1 MTPRPPSALAA
12 EFSAIIDLLC
22 REIAAH
28 LGGRV
33 LAWLLAPLL
42 RRRLRGIEDALTAA
56 LHAVERGDTA
66 PPRAIAGKRRRV
78 RAGRAAPSRARRQ
91 MAVPA
96 KAGKPQSRRVVA
108 PHPPLPPT
116 TRRPERLP
124 RPAAP
129 CRACGPPAVPLR
141 GRRRRRLP

>member
-56 LHAVERGDTA
+56 LHALERGDTA
-66 PPRAIAGKRRRV
+66 P
-78 RAGRAAPSRARRQ
+78 
-91 MAVPA
+91 
-96 KAGKPQSRRVVA
+96 
-108 PHPPLPPT
+108 H
-116 TRRPERLP
+116 

-129 CRACGPPAVPLR
+129 A
-141 GRRRRRLP
+141 GRRPFRSADAGADACPNRSFTAT